1 MILQETY
8 TLADGVEI
16 PKIGLGTWFIDDGDA
31 ARAVRDAVEAGY
43 RHIDSA
49 QAYGNERGVGEGVR
63 SCGVSRDEV
72 FVTTKLAADIKSHDA
87 AVTAIDGSLEAL
99 GLDRIDLVLIH
110 SPQPWD
116 SFGSEDRCFD
126 GNREAWRA
134 LEEAVAAG
142 KVRTIGVSNFQEP
155 DLDNILDACEVAPT
169 VNQVLAHVTNVPT
182 ELIEGSRRRGMLV
195 EAYSPMGHG
204 ELFKDKDVAAV
215 AERYG
220 VSIAQLAIRYTLQL
234 GLLPLP
240 KTADPDH
247 MRSNAAVD
255 FAISDEDMRAL
266 SGLDEIAD
274 YGEAGVFPVYARS

>member
-142 KVRTIGVSNFQEP
+142 KVRTIGVSSFQEP

>member
-87 AVTAIDGSLEAL
+87 AVIAIDGSLEAL